1 MSADFEPRVSLITL
15 GVADLAR
22 ARAFYETGLGWRA
35 SAASQ
40 DEVAFFQLGSLA
52 LALFARSSLAED
64 AGVAAAGG
72 GFAGIAL
79 AHNVREPADVDRFLA
94 LAEAAGGRITSP
106 AEAKS
111 WGGRAG
117 YFADPD
123 GHLWEIAWNPH
134 FALAPDGALSLP

>member
-1 MSADFEPRVSLITL
+1 MAAEFEPRVSLITL

-22 ARAFYETGLGWRA
+22 ARAFYETGLGWRV
-35 SAASQ
+35 SPASQ
-40 DEVAFFQLGSLA
+40 DEVVFFRLGGLA
-52 LALFARSSLAED
+52 LALYARSALAED
-64 AGVAAAGG
+64 AGVAAGG

-79 AHNVREPADVDRFLA
+79 AHNVREPEDVDRL
-94 LAEAAGGRITSP
+94 LRQAEAAGARITRR

-134 FALAPDGALSLP
+134 FPLAPDGSLRLP